1 MGAASQAAQAQ
12 QPVARGGV
20 LGGPTAAARR
30 CEGPR
35 RASARARAEFPLL
48 LFVNLHSEKRRP
60 SPRLPRPWAAGGP
73 RARLARTPGA
83 RPERCARRA
92 AKRGPR
98 RRSSRRVPAQS
109 ARARARGARAR
120 AVVDRVIKPNP
131 VQYSTNCPSARRRLR
146 ARGYSMFCVGSFPGL
161 CRITRVSRR
170 TRRDHPWSFARS
182 PQLDPEIVSVG
193 SVGAAAVPLRAPVFF
208 LARARL
214 WLPTGEYIYTSKC
227 ISRKERRPP
236 SAACRERR
244 AQQPPTCSAT
254 FIIDFDIYINP

>member
-1 MGAASQAAQAQ
+1 MGAASQAAQEQ

-20 LGGPTAAARR
+20 LGGSTAAARR

-60 SPRLPRPWAAGGP
+60 SPRLPRPLAAGGP
-73 RARLARTPGA
+73 RARLPRTPGA

-92 AKRGPR
+92 AGRGPR
-98 RRSSRRVPAQS
+98 RRSSRRVPAQ
-109 ARARARGARAR
+109 RARARERGARSR

-131 VQYSTNCPSARRRLR
+131 VLYQRAPSPPSPRICFAWAPL
-146 ARGYSMFCVGSFPGL
+146 PGL

-170 TRRDHPWSFARS
+170 TRRDHSWSLVRS

-193 SVGAAAVPLRAPVFF
+193 SVGAAAVPLRAHPFF
-208 LARARL
+208 SSRGPASGYPRASIFTHQNEFRAKNAARHPR
-214 WLPTGEYIYTSKC
+214 
-227 ISRKERRPP
+227 
-236 SAACRERR
+236 
-244 AQQPPTCSAT
+244 
-254 FIIDFDIYINP
+254 

>member
-1 MGAASQAAQAQ
+1 MGAASQAAQEQ

-20 LGGPTAAARR
+20 LGGSTAAARR

-60 SPRLPRPWAAGGP
+60 SPRLPRPLAAGGP
-73 RARLARTPGA
+73 RARLPRTPGA

-92 AKRGPR
+92 AGRGPR

-109 ARARARGARAR
+109 ARARARGARSR

-131 VQYSTNCPSARRRLR
+131 VLYQR
-146 ARGYSMFCVGSFPGL
+146 APVASEPEDMFCVGSFPGL

-170 TRRDHPWSFARS
+170 TRRDHSWSLVRS
-182 PQLDPEIVSVG
+182 PQLDPEFVSVG
-193 SVGAAAVPLRAPVFF
+193 GGGGGGGGAPSRAPVFSSRPASGYPRASTF
-208 LARARL
+208 SHQNEFRAKNAARHPR
-214 WLPTGEYIYTSKC
+214 
-227 ISRKERRPP
+227 
-236 SAACRERR
+236 
-244 AQQPPTCSAT
+244 
-254 FIIDFDIYINP
+254 